1 MQPISA
7 DSHVV
12 EAGDVFVGL
21 PERFGDDAPRI
32 MYAGT
37 DRDAII
43 IPAKGAAG
51 IRRRIG
57 IAGLRLREGAEIHRR
72 EGYKPDVD
80 NMADQDVVKIMSQG
94 YAGIREGIR
103 DGSKRHLDQEVDGIV
118 AEFLYP
124 GFFGLFS
131 FENLELLV
139 ACQKNYNDW
148 LHDYSTAAGG
158 RLFGLAAI
166 PIQDPEEAVKEL
178 HRVVKMGF
186 KGGCIPC
193 TSPPEHPYHDDIYDP
208 VWAAAEEARFPLS
221 MHVGTNAY
229 TPREFRQNR
238 ALRDPIGDY
247 AQSQISIQRSLV
259 ELIVHGVATKFP
271 KLNFVV
277 AEFNGGWIAHWLDR
291 IEQGLQREYSFKG
304 KGTYTGE
311 KPHEIWAR
319 QFWATIEDDRPAI
332 LTRELIGVDNLMWG
346 SDYPHVDSTWPCS
359 LNVLGE
365 VFRDVSEEDRNK
377 ITRTNVERLY
387 GLVN

>member
-12 EAGDVFVGL
+12 EASDVFIGL

-37 DRDAII
+37 DKDAII
-43 IPAKGAAG
+43 IPSKGAAG
-51 IRRRIG
+51 VRRRIG
-57 IAGLRLREGAEIHRR
+57 IAGLRGRDGAEVERR
-72 EGYKPDVD
+72 TGYKPNVD
-80 NMADQDVVKIMSQG
+80 DMSDGEIVKIMSKG
-94 YAGIREGIR
+94 YDGIREGIKN
-103 DGSKRHLDQEVDGIV
+103 GAERHVDQDIDGIA

-148 LHDYSTAAGG
+148 LHDYSSAAGG

-166 PIQDPEEAVKEL
+166 PIQDPEAAVAEL
-178 HRVVKMGF
+178 QRVANLGF

-208 VWAAAEEARFPLS
+208 VWAAAEEARFPLA

-229 TPREFRQNR
+229 TPKEYRQNR
-238 ALRDPIGDY
+238 ALRDPVGDY
-247 AQSQISIQRSLV
+247 AQSQISIQRTLV
-259 ELIVHGVATKFP
+259 ELIVHGVATRFP
-271 KLNFVV
+271 NLQFVV

-291 IEQGLQREYSFKG
+291 IEQGLQREYSFRG
-304 KGTYTGE
+304 KGAYTGE

-332 LTRELIGVDNLMWG
+332 LTRELIGTDNLMWG

-359 LNVLGE
+359 LSVLDE
-365 VFRDVSEEDRNK
+365 VFADVSSEDRDK

-387 GLVN
+387 GLTN

>member
-12 EAGDVFVGL
+12 EASDVFTGL

-37 DRDAII
+37 DKDAII
-43 IPAKGAAG
+43 IPSKGAAG
-51 IRRRIG
+51 VRRRIG
-57 IAGLRLREGAEIHRR
+57 IAGLRAREGAEVERR
-72 EGYKPDVD
+72 TGYKPNVEDMSD
-80 NMADQDVVKIMSQG
+80 GEIVKIMSQG
-94 YAGIREGIR
+94 YDGIREGIKNGAER
-103 DGSKRHLDQEVDGIV
+103 HVDQDIDGVA

-148 LHDYSTAAGG
+148 LHDYSSAAGG

-166 PIQDPEEAVKEL
+166 PIQDPEAAVEEL
-178 HRVVKMGF
+178 HRVAKLGF

-193 TSPPEHPYHDDIYDP
+193 TSPPEHPYYDEIYDP
-208 VWAAAEEARFPLS
+208 VWAAAEEARFPLA

-229 TPREFRQNR
+229 TPKEFRQNR
-238 ALRDPIGDY
+238 VLRDPIGDY

-271 KLNFVV
+271 DLQFVV

-291 IEQGLQREYSFKG
+291 IEQGLQREYSFRN

-311 KPHEIWAR
+311 KPHDIWAR

-359 LNVLGE
+359 LSVLDE
-365 VFRDVSEEDRNK
+365 VFADIPSEDREK

-387 GLVN
+387 GLTN

>member
-12 EAGDVFVGL
+12 EAADVFVGL

-37 DRDAII
+37 DKDAIV

-57 IAGLRLREGAEIHRR
+57 IAGLRGRDGVEIERR
-72 EGYKPDVD
+72 TGYKPNVEDMSD
-80 NMADQDVVKIMSQG
+80 GDIVKIMAQG
-94 YAGIREGIR
+94 YDGIREGIR
-103 DGSKRHLDQEVDGIV
+103 NGSERPVDQDVDGIV

-131 FENLELLV
+131 FENPELLV

-148 LHDYSTAAGG
+148 LHDYSRAANG

-166 PIQDPEEAVKEL
+166 PIQDPDAAVNEL
-178 HRVVKMGF
+178 KRVVKMGF

-193 TSPPEHPYHDDIYDP
+193 TSPPEYPYHHEIYDP
-208 VWAAAEEARFPLS
+208 VWATAEEARFPLS

-229 TPREFRQNR
+229 TPKEFRPNR
-238 ALRDPIGDY
+238 ALSDPVGDY
-247 AQSQISIQRSLV
+247 AQSQQAIQRTLV
-259 ELIVHGVATKFP
+259 ELIVHGVATKYP
-271 KLNFVV
+271 NLQFVV

-291 IEQGLQREYSFKG
+291 IEQGLQREYSFKN

-311 KPHEIWAR
+311 KPHDIWSR
-319 QFWATIEDDRPAI
+319 QFWATIEDDRPAV

-359 LNVLGE
+359 LNVIEEMFEG
-365 VFRDVSEEDRNK
+365 VSDEDRDK
-377 ITRTNVERLY
+377 ITRTNCERLY
-387 GLVN
+387 GLSN